1 MPKKQNYH
9 HGDLRKQ
16 LLKKA
21 NEMIS
26 SGGLESL
33 TMREIGKQI
42 GVSRTAPY
50 NHFKDKSALLSTVA
64 TEYFLDLKNR
74 LSEIDATN
82 YEDAMDYFKAMS
94 NTYLEF
100 ALENP
105 ERYQLMFGK
114 NSLRRSEY
122 PELKEAADEAFYQ
135 LILII
140 EFLQRYNILKEGN
153 SRSYAYI
160 AWATFHG
167 LASLIIDKQIEHQVN
182 FKTLTDFTIQTLIE
196 GMKKD

>member
-9 HGDLRKQ
+9 HGNLRQQ
-16 LLKKA
+16 LLTKA
-21 NEMIS
+21 DEMIS
-26 SGGLESL
+26 SGGLDSL

-50 NHFKDKSALLSTVA
+50 NHFKDKSALLSAVA

-74 LSEIDATN
+74 LSAIDATD

-114 NSLRRSEY
+114 NSLRRSDY
-122 PELKEAADEAFYQ
+122 PELKIAADEAFYQ

-160 AWATFHG
+160 AWASFHG
-167 LASLIIDKQIEHQVN
+167 LSSLIIDKQIEHQVDS
-182 FKTLTDFTIQTLIE
+182 KILTDFTIQTLIE